1 MYPVSQEFQEKIL
14 APERRVLGKVEIEY
28 WREYTT
34 IKHFMKPVLFLS
46 GMDLDYQNADHQ

>member
-28 WREYTT
+28 TPTLIETYEGSTFYIR
-34 IKHFMKPVLFLS
+34 LFRRKKRC
-46 GMDLDYQNADHQ
+46 